1 MSARLSTSRR
11 VRAIAAA
18 AIERGLIDPPTAW
31 DLACRWTLGGASTE
45 DALFEGLLTPE
56 QIAELSPCVDE
67 EVARVTIDAIDLT
80 RADLTAP
87 RASSPG
93 ASGAAK
99 DDEEGRYVLSE
110 PLGAGGVG
118 KVVRAR
124 DRAIGRTVAMKTL
137 KDDGEEQPE
146 VIERF
151 LLEARI
157 SAQLEHPNIVPV
169 YDLGT
174 LPSGKPYYTMRVVKR
189 QSLQDVLA
197 SDQLHQQWPLVR
209 LVGAFVQ
216 ISRALAY
223 AHRRGMLH
231 RDIKPENILLGD
243 FGEVYLA
250 DWGNAKAARALTS
263 ESGEPMQVVDGARGE
278 QEPSGLSGTPGYIS
292 PEQIRGDKLRV
303 DHRADL
309 FALGVILYEILTGEH
324 PFDAP
329 TVLGVILATQTRA
342 PRPPREIVQSCPLVL
357 EDLCLAL
364 LSKDPALRPDSAD
377 RVAAEAESYLE
388 GAKERTRRREEA
400 RRLCELA
407 RVPVQKSLA
416 LQRDRERL
424 VVEARLLLED
434 VKGHEPIERKRQG
447 WALEDQ
453 ARAVE
458 REQAAAMAKA
468 IELYTKSLAYD
479 PELVVARAGLA
490 DLYWSRAV
498 EAEADR
504 RPALQVYYEA
514 LVAEYDVGR
523 YAALLTADASIS
535 VESSAPGAVV
545 MAYRY
550 VEKDRVLVPV
560 DQRYLGRTPLREV
573 RIPPGSYLFI
583 LRHPRFRDVRYPV
596 MLTRGHHH
604 RAHVNLYTDAEIG
617 ENFIYVPGG
626 SFIAGGDL
634 QAPSTLPRMEV
645 ELPDFA
651 IARFP
656 VTFRE
661 YCAFLDALQARD
673 PALAARRAPHDLRG
687 SEGYAARL
695 DERGQWEPRDVII
708 EGEAR
713 KMFPIEEGHLWNVP
727 VPLIDWFDAVA
738 YCRWRSE
745 VMGTEIRLPLELEW
759 EKAARGV
766 DGRAHPWGD
775 HFDPTF
781 CLMRTS
787 RPFLPQAEPVG
798 TFETDASP
806 YGVRDMAGG
815 MREWMADV
823 HGERTWAET
832 AAEPEPSSD
841 LERGAS
847 PVRLI
852 RSGNWVATEQYCRSA
867 ARSRFFA
874 LTRGTGLSFR
884 VARSLGKPRKAKEQR
899 SRGDVDEDDGVDDD

>member
-1 MSARLSTSRR
+1 
-11 VRAIAAA
+11 VRSIATAA
-18 AIERGLIDPPTAW
+18 MERGLLDPSTAW
-31 DLACRWTLGGASTE
+31 DLASRWTLGGASTPE
-45 DALFEGLLTPE
+45 ELFAGLLTAE
-56 QIAELSPCVDE
+56 QIEQLCPATEGEGD
-67 EVARVTIDAIDLT
+67 RVTIDAIDLT
-80 RADLTAP
+80 RADLGCARTHEATAE
-87 RASSPG
+87 RGSAVH
-93 ASGAAK
+93 AL
-99 DDEEGRYVLSE
+99 EENRYVFGE
-110 PLGAGGVG
+110 ALGVGGVG

-124 DRAIGRTVAMKTL
+124 DRAIGRTVALKTL

-146 VIERF
+146 VIDRF
-151 LLEARI
+151 LLEAKI
-157 SAQLEHPNIVPV
+157 TAQLEHPNIVPV
-169 YDLGT
+169 YDIGT

-197 SDQLHQQWPLVR
+197 NDELRQQWPLVR

-250 DWGNAKAARALTS
+250 DWGNAKATRALVS
-263 ESGEPMQVVDGARGE
+263 ESGEPVQVADGARGE
-278 QEPSGLSGTPGYIS
+278 QDPSGLSGTPGYIA
-292 PEQIRGDKLRV
+292 PEQIRGDKQRV

-329 TVLGVILATQTRA
+329 TVLGVILATQTRT
-342 PRPPREIVQSCPLVL
+342 PRPPREIVHSCPLIL

-364 LSKDPALRPDSAD
+364 LAKDPAQRPASAD

-388 GAKERTRRREEA
+388 GAKERTRRRDEA

-407 RVPVQKSLA
+407 KVPVQKSHT
-416 LQRDRERL
+416 LQREREHL
-424 VVEARLLLED
+424 VAEARRLLED
-434 VKGHEPIERKRQG
+434 VKGYEPVERKRPG

-453 ARAVE
+453 AKAVE
-458 REQAAAMAKA
+458 REQAAAMAQA

-490 DLYWSRAV
+490 DLYWSRAI
-498 EAEADR
+498 EAEAER

-523 YAALLTADASIS
+523 YAAMLRAEASLS
-535 VESSAPGAVV
+535 LESSAPGAVV

-550 VEKDRVLVPV
+550 VESDRVLVPV
-560 DQRYLGRTPLREV
+560 DQRYLGRTPLRE
-573 RIPPGSYLFI
+573 IHLAPGSYLLI

-596 MLTRGHHH
+596 LLTRGEHH
-604 RAHVNLYTDAEIG
+604 RAMVNLYTDEEIG
-617 ENFIYVPGG
+617 ENFVYIPGG

-634 QAPSTLPRMEV
+634 QAPSTLPRMTV
-645 ELPDFA
+645 DLPDFA

-661 YCAFLDALQARD
+661 YCAFLDALELRD

-695 DERGQWEPRDVII
+695 DAQGKWEPRDVII

-727 VPLIDWFDAVA
+727 VPLIDWFDALA

-745 VMGTEIRLPLELEW
+745 IEGTEIRLPLELEW

-798 TFETDASP
+798 TFAVDSSP

-823 HGERTWAET
+823 YGERSWAET

-884 VARSLGKPRKAKEQR
+884 VARSLGKPRRLREEHSPGAF
-899 SRGDVDEDDGVDDD
+899 EDDDD